1 MGVSAFVYC
10 TCTEILPSRSLLL
23 RLMRFRGIVS
33 RRKTCLAES
42 HTDELASRLSLCKLQ
57 LQRRGCCSCLLWRQ
71 QCCDLLQ
78 QQRFCVLLRGLLFS
92 SLSTLEMHSGTFQ
105 HKYTKKGEEERL
117 FGEIKGNKYRK
128 ALAACLI

>member
-57 LQRRGCCSCLLWRQ
+57 LQRRGGCSSFVSLVAWHRCWCCAATFCNE
-71 QCCDLLQ
+71 
-78 QQRFCVLLRGLLFS
+78 RFCVLLLMGLLFS
-92 SLSTLEMHSGTFQ
+92 SALLSRLWKCILGPFSINIQ
-105 HKYTKKGEEERL
+105 KRAKKKDFL
-117 FGEIKGNKYRK
+117 RK
-128 ALAACLI
+128 KRK